1 MNTRNVSLI
10 AFYEIKAISR
20 EWSFKMVTALVVLI
34 VIFLHV
40 ITQSNLVEPEWVTV
54 SLPSAIPYTNACLV
68 NAFLFIEIVFFAG
81 NFQRKSRVEGA
92 NAALSARPFSNL
104 ELTCGKTAGFLI
116 LMLFLSFFLGV
127 VAILIHLF
135 SSDSPFALYPY
146 VFYFFTLTCPLLF
159 FSRD

>member
-1 MNTRNVSLI
+1 MNTRNVRLI
-10 AFYEIKAISR
+10 AGYEIKAISR

-81 NFQRKSRVEGA
+81 NFQRKSCLEGA
-92 NAALSARPFSNL
+92 KLWPCRHAR
-104 ELTCGKTAGFLI
+104 
-116 LMLFLSFFLGV
+116 
-127 VAILIHLF
+127 
-135 SSDSPFALYPY
+135 
-146 VFYFFTLTCPLLF
+146 
-159 FSRD
+159 SRTWN